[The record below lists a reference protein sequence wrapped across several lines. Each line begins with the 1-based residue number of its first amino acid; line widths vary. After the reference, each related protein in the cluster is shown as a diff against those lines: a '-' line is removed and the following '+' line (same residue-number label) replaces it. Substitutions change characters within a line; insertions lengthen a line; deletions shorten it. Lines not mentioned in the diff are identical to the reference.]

1 LAIDKYKRNFMTALE
16 VAKKVLEIKKQP
28 LNPNRIY
35 KIADELDLTKELN
48 LSGKTPWDSF
58 SAQIYS
64 DLKEND
70 NSIFEKISEKPIL
83 IKLKSQNLT
92 FSDTASEVK
101 QAKSAFDERD
111 LHPLLASFVELSP
124 NFNARVKTIFRES
137 SIKSKKGRDKWLYP
151 DIVGVS
157 FEYESYE
164 DSVLNFAAKFVKI
177 PLKIY
182 SFEMK
187 KYLSIA
193 NLREYYF
200 QTVSNSSWA
209 NEGYLVALDID
220 ESDEEL
226 MELIG
231 SLNSSF
237 GIGVLGL
244 DSENLA
250 QSKILA
256 QPKFRA
262 NLDFNIIN
270 ELCKKNPHF
279 NKFLETV
286 KDYDSKNKKRFDGE
300 FDRIL
305 TDDETQKYLKNK
317 KIV

>member
-1 LAIDKYKRNFMTALE
+1 MT
-16 VAKKVLEIKKQP
+16 VLEIVKRVLETTKQP

-35 KIADELDLTKELN
+35 KIAEELKLTKELN
-48 LSGKTPWDSF
+48 FTGKTPWQSF
-58 SAQIYS
+58 SAYIYV
-64 DLKEND
+64 DLKSNP
-70 NSIFEKISEKPIL
+70 NSIFEKVAEKPIL
-83 IKLKSQNLT
+83 IKLKSQKSG
-92 FSDTASEVK
+92 FESPPSEPK

-111 LHPLLASFVELSP
+111 LHQLLANFVEFSP
-124 NFNARVKTIFRES
+124 NFNARVKTIFHES
-137 SIKSKKGRDKWLYP
+137 SLKSKKGHDKWLYP

-157 FEYESYE
+157 FEHESFE
-164 DSVLNFAAKFVKI
+164 LAVLNFAAKFAKI

-187 KYLSIA
+187 KELSVG

-200 QTVSNSSWA
+200 QAVSNSSWA
-209 NEGYLVALDID
+209 NEGYLVALNID

-237 GIGVLGL
+237 GIGVLSL

-256 QPKFRA
+256 QARFRP

-270 ELCKKNPHF
+270 ELCKKNPNF
-279 NKFLETV
+279 QEFLKTI
-286 KDYDSKNKKRFDGE
+286 KDYDSKNKRRFDGE
-300 FDRIL
+300 FDRVL
-305 TDDETQKYLKNK
+305 SDLEMQKYMKDK
-317 KIV
+317 KII

>member
-1 LAIDKYKRNFMTALE
+1 MTALE

-35 KIADELDLTKELN
+35 KIADELDLAKELN

-92 FSDTASEVK
+92 FSDAASEVK

-111 LHPLLASFVELSP
+111 LHPLLANFVGLSP
-124 NFNARVKTIFRES
+124 NFNARVKTIFHES

-151 DIVGVS
+151 DIVSVS
-157 FEYESYE
+157 FEHESYE

-193 NLREYYF
+193 NLKEYYF
-200 QTVSNSSWA
+200 QAVSNSSWA
-209 NEGYLVALDID
+209 NEGYLVALDIY
-220 ESDEEL
+220 ESDKEL

-237 GIGVLGL
+237 GIGVLSL

-305 TDDETQKYLKNK
+305 TDDEMQKYLKNK

>member
-1 LAIDKYKRNFMTALE
+1 MTALE

-92 FSDTASEVK
+92 FSDAASEVK

-124 NFNARVKTIFRES
+124 NFNARVKTIFHES

-157 FEYESYE
+157 FEHESYE

-187 KYLSIA
+187 K

-200 QTVSNSSWA
+200 QAVSNSSWA

-305 TDDETQKYLKNK
+305 TDDEMQKYLKNK

>member
-1 LAIDKYKRNFMTALE
+1 MTALE

-92 FSDTASEVK
+92 FSDAASEVK

-111 LHPLLASFVELSP
+111 VHPLLASFVELSP
-124 NFNARVKTIFRES
+124 NFNARVKTIFHES

-157 FEYESYE
+157 FEHESYE
-164 DSVLNFAAKFVKI
+164 DSVLNFAAKLVKI

-193 NLREYYF
+193 NLKEYYF

-237 GIGVLGL
+237 GIGILGL

-286 KDYDSKNKKRFDGE
+286 KDYDSKNKKCFDGE

-305 TDDETQKYLKNK
+305 TDDEMQKYLKNK

>member
-1 LAIDKYKRNFMTALE
+1 MTALE

-58 SAQIYS
+58 SVQIYS

-92 FSDTASEVK
+92 FSDAASEVK

-124 NFNARVKTIFRES
+124 NFNARVKTIFHES

-157 FEYESYE
+157 FEHESYE

-200 QTVSNSSWA
+200 QAVSNSSWA

-237 GIGVLGL
+237 GIGVLSL

-305 TDDETQKYLKNK
+305 TDDEMQKYLKNK

>member
-1 LAIDKYKRNFMTALE
+1 M
-16 VAKKVLEIKKQP
+16 
-28 LNPNRIY
+28 
-35 KIADELDLTKELN
+35 
-48 LSGKTPWDSF
+48 
-58 SAQIYS
+58 
-64 DLKEND
+64 
-70 NSIFEKISEKPIL
+70 

-92 FSDTASEVK
+92 FSDAASEVK
-101 QAKSAFDERD
+101 QAKSAFDEHD
-111 LHPLLASFVELSP
+111 LHPLLANFVGLSP
-124 NFNARVKTIFRES
+124 NFNARVKTIFHES

-157 FEYESYE
+157 FEHESYE

-200 QTVSNSSWA
+200 QAVSNSSWA

-300 FDRIL
+300 FDRVL
-305 TDDETQKYLKNK
+305 TDDEMQKYLKNK

>member
-1 LAIDKYKRNFMTALE
+1 M
-16 VAKKVLEIKKQP
+16 
-28 LNPNRIY
+28 
-35 KIADELDLTKELN
+35 
-48 LSGKTPWDSF
+48 
-58 SAQIYS
+58 
-64 DLKEND
+64 
-70 NSIFEKISEKPIL
+70 

-92 FSDTASEVK
+92 FSDAASEVK

-111 LHPLLASFVELSP
+111 LHPLLANFVGLSP
-124 NFNARVKTIFRES
+124 NFNARVKTIFHES
-137 SIKSKKGRDKWLYP
+137 STKSKKGRDKWLYP

-200 QTVSNSSWA
+200 QAVSNSSWA

-237 GIGVLGL
+237 GIGVLSL

-305 TDDETQKYLKNK
+305 TDDEMQKYLKNK

>member
-1 LAIDKYKRNFMTALE
+1 MTALE

-35 KIADELDLTKELN
+35 KIVDELDLTKELN
-48 LSGKTPWDSF
+48 LSGKMPWDSF

-92 FSDTASEVK
+92 FSDAVSDTKQVK
-101 QAKSAFDERD
+101 NAFDERD
-111 LHPLLASFVELSP
+111 LHPLLANFVGLSP
-124 NFNARVKTIFRES
+124 NFNARVKTIFHES
-137 SIKSKKGRDKWLYP
+137 STKSKKGRDKWLYP
-151 DIVGVS
+151 YIVGVS
-157 FEYESYE
+157 FEHESYE
-164 DSVLNFAAKFVKI
+164 DNVLNFAAKFVKI

-200 QTVSNSSWA
+200 QAVSNSSWA

-305 TDDETQKYLKNK
+305 TDDEMQKYLKNK

>member
-1 LAIDKYKRNFMTALE
+1 MTALE

-92 FSDTASEVK
+92 FSDAASEVK

-111 LHPLLASFVELSP
+111 LHPLLANFVGLSP
-124 NFNARVKTIFRES
+124 NFNARVKTIFHES

-157 FEYESYE
+157 FEHESYE

-200 QTVSNSSWA
+200 QAVSNSSWA

-286 KDYDSKNKKRFDGE
+286 KDYDSKNKKRFDS
-300 FDRIL
+300 
-305 TDDETQKYLKNK
+305 
-317 KIV
+317 

>member
-1 LAIDKYKRNFMTALE
+1 MTALE

-28 LNPNRIY
+28 LNPNRVY

-92 FSDTASEVK
+92 FSDAASEIK

-111 LHPLLASFVELSP
+111 LHPLLANFVGLSP
-124 NFNARVKTIFRES
+124 NFNARVKTIFHES
-137 SIKSKKGRDKWLYP
+137 SIKSKKGLDKWLYP

-157 FEYESYE
+157 FEHESYE
-164 DSVLNFAAKFVKI
+164 DNVLNFAAKFVKI

-193 NLREYYF
+193 N
-200 QTVSNSSWA
+200 
-209 NEGYLVALDID
+209 
-220 ESDEEL
+220 
-226 MELIG
+226 
-231 SLNSSF
+231 
-237 GIGVLGL
+237 
-244 DSENLA
+244 
-250 QSKILA
+250 
-256 QPKFRA
+256 
-262 NLDFNIIN
+262 
-270 ELCKKNPHF
+270 
-279 NKFLETV
+279 
-286 KDYDSKNKKRFDGE
+286 
-300 FDRIL
+300 
-305 TDDETQKYLKNK
+305 
-317 KIV
+317 

>member
-1 LAIDKYKRNFMTALE
+1 M
-16 VAKKVLEIKKQP
+16 
-28 LNPNRIY
+28 
-35 KIADELDLTKELN
+35 
-48 LSGKTPWDSF
+48 
-58 SAQIYS
+58 
-64 DLKEND
+64 
-70 NSIFEKISEKPIL
+70 

-305 TDDETQKYLKNK
+305 TDDEMQKYLKNK

>member
-1 LAIDKYKRNFMTALE
+1 MTALE

-35 KIADELDLTKELN
+35 KIADELDLAKELN

-92 FSDTASEVK
+92 FSDAASEVK

-111 LHPLLASFVELSP
+111 LYPLLASFVELSP
-124 NFNARVKTIFRES
+124 NFNARVKTIFHES

-200 QTVSNSSWA
+200 QAVSNSSWA
-209 NEGYLVALDID
+209 NEGYLVALDIN

-250 QSKILA
+250 QSRILA

-305 TDDETQKYLKNK
+305 TDDEMQKYLKNK

>member
-1 LAIDKYKRNFMTALE
+1 MTALE

-58 SAQIYS
+58 SAQIYA

-92 FSDTASEVK
+92 FSDAASEVK
-101 QAKSAFDERD
+101 QAKSAFDEHD
-111 LHPLLASFVELSP
+111 LHPLLANFVGLSP
-124 NFNARVKTIFRES
+124 NFNARVKTIFHES

-157 FEYESYE
+157 FEHESYE

-193 NLREYYF
+193 NLKEYYF

-209 NEGYLVALDID
+209 NEGYLVASLDID

-286 KDYDSKNKKRFDGE
+286 KDYNSKNKKRFDGE
-300 FDRIL
+300 FDRVL
-305 TDDETQKYLKNK
+305 TDDEMQKYLKNK

>member
-1 LAIDKYKRNFMTALE
+1 MTALE

-35 KIADELDLTKELN
+35 KIADELDLAKELN

-92 FSDTASEVK
+92 FSDAASEVK

-124 NFNARVKTIFRES
+124 NFNARVKTIFHES

-157 FEYESYE
+157 FEHESYE

-193 NLREYYF
+193 NLIEYYF
-200 QTVSNSSWA
+200 QAVSNSSWA
-209 NEGYLVALDID
+209 NEGYLVALDIY
-220 ESDEEL
+220 ESDKEL

-300 FDRIL
+300 FDRVL
-305 TDDETQKYLKNK
+305 TDDEMQKYLKNK

>member
-1 LAIDKYKRNFMTALE
+1 MTALE

-48 LSGKTPWDSF
+48 LSDKTPWDSF

-92 FSDTASEVK
+92 FSDAASEVK

-124 NFNARVKTIFRES
+124 NFNARVKTIFHES

-157 FEYESYE
+157 FEHESYE
-164 DSVLNFAAKFVKI
+164 DSVLNFAAKLVKI

-193 NLREYYF
+193 NLKEYYF

-250 QSKILA
+250 QSTILA

-305 TDDETQKYLKNK
+305 TDDEMQKYLKNK

>member
-1 LAIDKYKRNFMTALE
+1 MTALE

-35 KIADELDLTKELN
+35 KIADELDLAKELN

-92 FSDTASEVK
+92 FSDAASEVK

-124 NFNARVKTIFRES
+124 NFNARVKTIFHES

-157 FEYESYE
+157 FEHESYE

-177 PLKIY
+177 PLKIS

-193 NLREYYF
+193 NLIEYYF
-200 QTVSNSSWA
+200 QAVSNSSWA
-209 NEGYLVALDID
+209 NEGYLVALDIY
-220 ESDEEL
+220 ESDKEL

-305 TDDETQKYLKNK
+305 TDDEMQKYLKNK

>member
-1 LAIDKYKRNFMTALE
+1 MTALE

-35 KIADELDLTKELN
+35 KIADELDLAKELN

-92 FSDTASEVK
+92 FSDAASEVK
-101 QAKSAFDERD
+101 QAKSAFDECD
-111 LHPLLASFVELSP
+111 LHPLLANFVGLSP
-124 NFNARVKTIFRES
+124 NFNARVKTIFHES

-157 FEYESYE
+157 FEHESYE
-164 DSVLNFAAKFVKI
+164 DSVLNFAAKLVKI

-193 NLREYYF
+193 NLKEYYF

-237 GIGVLGL
+237 GIGILGL

-286 KDYDSKNKKRFDGE
+286 KDYDSKNKKCFDGE

-305 TDDETQKYLKNK
+305 TDDEMQKYLKNK

>member
-1 LAIDKYKRNFMTALE
+1 MTALE

-92 FSDTASEVK
+92 FSDAASEVK

-111 LHPLLASFVELSP
+111 LHPLLANFVGLSP
-124 NFNARVKTIFRES
+124 NFNARVKTIFHES

>member
-1 LAIDKYKRNFMTALE
+1 M
-16 VAKKVLEIKKQP
+16 
-28 LNPNRIY
+28 
-35 KIADELDLTKELN
+35 
-48 LSGKTPWDSF
+48 
-58 SAQIYS
+58 
-64 DLKEND
+64 
-70 NSIFEKISEKPIL
+70 

-92 FSDTASEVK
+92 FSDAASEVK

-124 NFNARVKTIFRES
+124 NFNARVKTIFHES

-200 QTVSNSSWA
+200 QAVSNSSWA

-237 GIGVLGL
+237 GIGVLSL

-250 QSKILA
+250 QSRILA

>member
-1 LAIDKYKRNFMTALE
+1 MTALE

-92 FSDTASEVK
+92 FSDAASEVK

-124 NFNARVKTIFRES
+124 NFNARVKTIFHES
-137 SIKSKKGRDKWLYP
+137 SIKSKKGHDKWLYP

-200 QTVSNSSWA
+200 QAVSNSSWA

-237 GIGVLGL
+237 GIGILGL

-279 NKFLETV
+279 NKFLKTV

-300 FDRIL
+300 FDRVL
-305 TDDETQKYLKNK
+305 TDDEMQKYLKNK

>member
-1 LAIDKYKRNFMTALE
+1 MTALE

-35 KIADELDLTKELN
+35 KIAEELDLTKELN

-92 FSDTASEVK
+92 FSDAASEVK

-124 NFNARVKTIFRES
+124 NFNARVKTIFHES
-137 SIKSKKGRDKWLYP
+137 SLKSKKGRDKWLYP

-157 FEYESYE
+157 FEHESYE

-200 QTVSNSSWA
+200 QAVSNSSWA

-237 GIGVLGL
+237 GIGVLSL

-250 QSKILA
+250 QSRILA

-300 FDRIL
+300 FDRVL
-305 TDDETQKYLKNK
+305 TDDEMQKYLKNK

>member
-1 LAIDKYKRNFMTALE
+1 MTALE

-92 FSDTASEVK
+92 FSDAASEVK

-111 LHPLLASFVELSP
+111 LHPLLANFVGLSP
-124 NFNARVKTIFRES
+124 NFNARVKTIFHES

-157 FEYESYE
+157 FEHESYE

-200 QTVSNSSWA
+200 QAVSNSSWA

-305 TDDETQKYLKNK
+305 TDDEMQKYLKNK

>member
-1 LAIDKYKRNFMTALE
+1 M
-16 VAKKVLEIKKQP
+16 
-28 LNPNRIY
+28 
-35 KIADELDLTKELN
+35 
-48 LSGKTPWDSF
+48 
-58 SAQIYS
+58 
-64 DLKEND
+64 
-70 NSIFEKISEKPIL
+70 

-92 FSDTASEVK
+92 FSDAASEVK

-124 NFNARVKTIFRES
+124 NFNARVKTIFHES

-157 FEYESYE
+157 FEHESYE
-164 DSVLNFAAKFVKI
+164 DNVLNFAAKFVKI

-200 QTVSNSSWA
+200 QAVSNSSWA

-237 GIGVLGL
+237 GIGILGL

-286 KDYDSKNKKRFDGE
+286 KDYDSKNKKCFDGE

-305 TDDETQKYLKNK
+305 TDDEMQKYLKNK

>member
-1 LAIDKYKRNFMTALE
+1 M
-16 VAKKVLEIKKQP
+16 
-28 LNPNRIY
+28 
-35 KIADELDLTKELN
+35 
-48 LSGKTPWDSF
+48 
-58 SAQIYS
+58 
-64 DLKEND
+64 
-70 NSIFEKISEKPIL
+70 

-92 FSDTASEVK
+92 FSDAASEVK

-124 NFNARVKTIFRES
+124 NFNARVKTIFHES

-200 QTVSNSSWA
+200 QAVSNSSWA

-262 NLDFNIIN
+262 NLDFNTIN

-279 NKFLETV
+279 NKFLKTV

-300 FDRIL
+300 FDRVL
-305 TDDETQKYLKNK
+305 TDDEMQKYLKNK

>member
-1 LAIDKYKRNFMTALE
+1 MTALE

-28 LNPNRIY
+28 LNPKRIY

-70 NSIFEKISEKPIL
+70 NSIFEKISKKPIL

-92 FSDTASEVK
+92 FSDAASEVK

-111 LHPLLASFVELSP
+111 LHPLLANFVGLSP
-124 NFNARVKTIFRES
+124 NFNARVKTIFHES
-137 SIKSKKGRDKWLYP
+137 STKSKKGRDKWLYP

-200 QTVSNSSWA
+200 QAVSNSSWA

-237 GIGVLGL
+237 GIGVLSL

-300 FDRIL
+300 FDRVL
-305 TDDETQKYLKNK
+305 TDDEMQKYLKNK

>member
-1 LAIDKYKRNFMTALE
+1 MTALE

-35 KIADELDLTKELN
+35 KIADELDLAKELN

-111 LHPLLASFVELSP
+111 LHPLLANFVGLSP
-124 NFNARVKTIFRES
+124 NFNARVKTIFHES

-193 NLREYYF
+193 NLKEYYF

-209 NEGYLVALDID
+209 NEGYLVASLDID

-286 KDYDSKNKKRFDGE
+286 KDYNSKNKKRFDGE
-300 FDRIL
+300 FDRVL
-305 TDDETQKYLKNK
+305 TDDEMQKYLKNK

>member
-1 LAIDKYKRNFMTALE
+1 MTALE

-35 KIADELDLTKELN
+35 KIADELDLAKELN

-92 FSDTASEVK
+92 FSDAASEVK

-111 LHPLLASFVELSP
+111 LHPLLANFVGLSP
-124 NFNARVKTIFRES
+124 NFNARVKTIFHES

-200 QTVSNSSWA
+200 QAVSNSSWA

-237 GIGVLGL
+237 GIGVLSL

-305 TDDETQKYLKNK
+305 TDDEMQKYLKNK

>member
-1 LAIDKYKRNFMTALE
+1 M
-16 VAKKVLEIKKQP
+16 
-28 LNPNRIY
+28 
-35 KIADELDLTKELN
+35 
-48 LSGKTPWDSF
+48 
-58 SAQIYS
+58 
-64 DLKEND
+64 
-70 NSIFEKISEKPIL
+70 

-92 FSDTASEVK
+92 FSDAASEVK

-124 NFNARVKTIFRES
+124 NFNARVKTIFHES

-200 QTVSNSSWA
+200 QAVSNSSWA

-305 TDDETQKYLKNK
+305 TDDETQKYLKNYKFTAIPALAASTDRICPRAMRMRVYLPTKTTPYTSQTK
-317 KIV
+317 KHTRAKRRHKA

>member
-1 LAIDKYKRNFMTALE
+1 MTALE

-92 FSDTASEVK
+92 FSDAASEVK

-111 LHPLLASFVELSP
+111 LHPLLANFVGLSP
-124 NFNARVKTIFRES
+124 NFNARVKTIHES

-200 QTVSNSSWA
+200 QAVSNSSWA

-305 TDDETQKYLKNK
+305 TDDEMQKYLKNK

>member
-1 LAIDKYKRNFMTALE
+1 MTALE

>member
-1 LAIDKYKRNFMTALE
+1 MTALE

-83 IKLKSQNLT
+83 IKLKSQNLS
-92 FSDTASEVK
+92 FSDAVSDTKQVK
-101 QAKSAFDERD
+101 NAFDERD
-111 LHPLLASFVELSP
+111 LYPLLASFVELSP
-124 NFNARVKTIFRES
+124 NFNARVKTIFHES
-137 SIKSKKGRDKWLYP
+137 SLKSKKGRDKWLYP

-157 FEYESYE
+157 FEHESYE

-200 QTVSNSSWA
+200 QAVSNSSWA

-305 TDDETQKYLKNK
+305 TDDEMQKYLKNK

>member
-1 LAIDKYKRNFMTALE
+1 MTALE

-92 FSDTASEVK
+92 FSDAASEVK

-111 LHPLLASFVELSP
+111 LHPLLANFVGLSP
-124 NFNARVKTIFRES
+124 NFNARVKTIFHES
-137 SIKSKKGRDKWLYP
+137 STKSKKRRDKWLYP

-157 FEYESYE
+157 FEHESYK
-164 DSVLNFAAKFVKI
+164 DNVLNFAAKFVKI

-200 QTVSNSSWA
+200 QAVSNSSWA

-237 GIGVLGL
+237 GIGVLSL

-305 TDDETQKYLKNK
+305 TDDEMQKYLKNK

>member
-1 LAIDKYKRNFMTALE
+1 MTALE

-92 FSDTASEVK
+92 FSDAASEVK

-124 NFNARVKTIFRES
+124 NFNARVKTIFHES

-157 FEYESYE
+157 FEHESYE

-193 NLREYYF
+193 NLKEYYF

-237 GIGVLGL
+237 GIGILGL

-286 KDYDSKNKKRFDGE
+286 KDYDSKNKKCFDGE

-305 TDDETQKYLKNK
+305 TDDEMQKYLKNK

>member
-1 LAIDKYKRNFMTALE
+1 MTALE

-92 FSDTASEVK
+92 FSDAASEVK

-124 NFNARVKTIFRES
+124 NFNARVKTIFHES

-157 FEYESYE
+157 FEHESYE

-200 QTVSNSSWA
+200 QAVSNSSWA

-305 TDDETQKYLKNK
+305 TDDEMQKYLKNK